1 VDPVGL
7 DPVGLDSVGLDS
19 VDLDSVDREVLG
31 DRAGPVDL
39 RGLDRS
45 VPVDLNNVVPI
56 RQDRTIGDPSKC
68 PHG

>member
-7 DPVGLDSVGLDS
+7 DPVGLDPVG
-19 VDLDSVDREVLG
+19 LDSVDREVLG